1 MCGIAGGIWPQSTD
15 PQAQLAAAMR
25 SMQYRGPDD
34 RGLLAV
40 DINDSVVGLA
50 HVRLSILDLS
60 AAGHQPML
68 SLDGRWAMVF
78 NGEIYNYRE
87 LRSELQAVGH
97 IFKSDT
103 DTEVLLNAWAHWGV
117 DCLPRLSGMFAF
129 AILDR
134 IANTLTC
141 VRDAFGI
148 KPLFYCLNPG
158 QGFRFASEP
167 QSLFHLLSFKPSV
180 NWQRAY
186 DYLVHADYDSNADTF
201 FAGVNHL
208 LPGHLITVNLADH
221 KLASPSR
228 WWSPRTDENANW
240 TFADAVSQVREQFLL
255 NISQHMRS
263 DVPIGAA
270 LSGGID
276 SSAVVCAIRHLE
288 PDLPINTFSYIATDG
303 VSEERWVDSINQH
316 VDAIPH
322 KIYFGRDDLIRDL
335 DKLISCQAEPF
346 GSTSIYA
353 QHRVFAKAK
362 EHGIKV
368 VLDGQGADEMLA
380 GYIGYPGQRL
390 RSLLDNLDMKQAYE
404 FFRSWSAWPGRTK
417 TQALKYLA
425 AETTRGSLYSF
436 LRSVNG
442 RNSSPPWLNVQALQ
456 DAGIQLTEPRQFPDH
471 LNGRHVVASLA
482 LALSRKGLPSLLRHA
497 DRNSMYS
504 SIESRVPFLT
514 LDLVD
519 LLLSMPEHFLISNQ
533 GQTKHVFRHA
543 MRGIV
548 PDEVLYRRDKI
559 GFETPEAHLL
569 ANLYPVARDW
579 LSTEF
584 DIPLLDHTM
593 LTSIFDAQYAS
604 NPMRSRQLWRLLN
617 FCRWHQLCLN

>member
-1 MCGIAGGIWPQSTD
+1 MCGIAGGIWPQSTH
-15 PQAQLAAAMR
+15 PQSQLAAAMR

-34 RGLLAV
+34 SGLLADNV
-40 DINDSVVGLA
+40 ADLVVGLA

-68 SLDGRWAMVF
+68 SHDRRWAIVF

-87 LRSELQAVGH
+87 LRSELKAVGYKFH
-97 IFKSDT
+97 SDT
-103 DTEVLLNAWAHWGV
+103 DTEVLLSAWSHWGSA
-117 DCLPRLSGMFAF
+117 CLPKLSGMFAF

-134 IANTLTC
+134 RDQTLTC

-167 QSLFHLLSFKPSV
+167 QALFQLLPFKPAV

-208 LPGHLITVNLADH
+208 LPGHLITVTLNAQETIIH
-221 KLASPSR
+221 SR
-228 WWSPRTDENANW
+228 WWSPHTKERPHWSFD
-240 TFADAVSQVREQFLL
+240 DAVERVREQFLL
-255 NISQHMRS
+255 NIAQHMRS

-303 VSEERWVDSINQH
+303 VSEERWVDSVNQH
-316 VDAIPH
+316 VNAISH
-322 KIYFGRDDLIRDL
+322 KVYFGREDLICDL
-335 DKLISCQAEPF
+335 DELISCQAEPF
-346 GSTSIYA
+346 ASTSIYA
-353 QHRVFAKAK
+353 QHRVFGKAK
-362 EHGIKV
+362 QHGIKV

-390 RSLLDNLDMKQAYE
+390 RSLLDNFELKQAYR
-404 FFRSWSAWPGRTK
+404 FFRAWSDWPGRTK

-425 AETTRGSLYSF
+425 AETTTGSLYSF
-436 LRSVNG
+436 LRRING
-442 RNSSPPWLNVQALQ
+442 RNSSPPWLNTKDLRE
-456 DAGIQLTEPRQFPDH
+456 AGVELSEPRQLPDN
-471 LNGRHVVASLA
+471 LRGRHVIASLA

-497 DRNSMYS
+497 DRNSMHS

-514 LDLVD
+514 LDMVN
-519 LLLSMPEHFLISNQ
+519 LLLSMPEHFLISRQ
-533 GQTKHVFRHA
+533 GETKHIFRQA

-548 PDEVLYRRDKI
+548 PDQVLDRRDKI
-559 GFETPEAHLL
+559 GFETPENHLL
-569 ANLYPVARDW
+569 SGLYPVARDW
-579 LSTEF
+579 LATDF
-584 DIPLLDHTM
+584 DIPLLDRTTIAG
-593 LTSIFDAQYAS
+593 LFDDELVRDPKLS
-604 NPMRSRQLWRLLN
+604 PQLWRLLN
-617 FCRWHQLCLN
+617 FCRWHQLFF